1 MKNKKLLISIS
12 SAISVLLII
21 VVSYF
26 IFSYSNNLNKF
37 KEDLS
42 SNNYEDAS
50 YCFNNGTKNII
61 LKKTFIKSSEDII
74 TEKLSEI
81 ENEYYSGDISE
92 EETVEDLNGLLSLN
106 TSNEEILN
114 FKNTLPLIKDSKDS
128 FDIGV
133 SNLDEENYL
142 EALNYFKSVHNLS
155 DCKAQALEY
164 EETCLDKI
172 REPILK
178 TVDEYISNEKYSKGI
193 EYLDSQINS
202 LPDDPKLQEKRDEL
216 EKLRLEHL
224 EDYSQKN
231 IDKATARTAPVMEY
245 YKKLNEDTINQF
257 DITSTPMENSLMEL
271 WSIFDFVMPGYLY
284 DRKRFTVRYYKKL
297 NEDTINQFDIT
308 SNTNYLVFVNI
319 AEQKTYVYEGSKNDW
334 TLDKTFTCSTGIEG
348 KETPVGVFTVQNRA
362 PWFFSPKYG
371 QGGKYYVQFM
381 GNYLFHS
388 IPFDSDKTTVSD
400 PTLGVPASHGCIRLS
415 VEDSKW
421 LYDNV
426 QNGSKIIIY

>member
-12 SAISVLLII
+12 LSIFLLLII

-92 EETVEDLNGLLSLN
+92 EETVKDLNGLLSLN

-128 FDIGV
+128 FDIGI
-133 SNLDEENYL
+133 SKLDEENYL

-257 DITSTPMENSLMEL
+257 DITS
-271 WSIFDFVMPGYLY
+271 
-284 DRKRFTVRYYKKL
+284 
-297 NEDTINQFDIT
+297 
-308 SNTNYLVFVNI
+308 NTNYLVFVNI
-319 AEQKTYVYEGSKNDW
+319 AEQKTYVYEGSKNNW

-348 KETPVGVFTVQNRA
+348 KETPVGIFTVQTRA

-388 IPFDSDKTTVSD
+388 IPFNSDKTTISD

>member
-142 EALNYFKSVHNLS
+142 AKNAQMYI
-155 DCKAQALEY
+155 KAFE
-164 EETCLDKI
+164 
-172 REPILK
+172 
-178 TVDEYISNEKYSKGI
+178 
-193 EYLDSQINS
+193 
-202 LPDDPKLQEKRDEL
+202 
-216 EKLRLEHL
+216 
-224 EDYSQKN
+224 
-231 IDKATARTAPVMEY
+231 
-245 YKKLNEDTINQF
+245 
-257 DITSTPMENSLMEL
+257 
-271 WSIFDFVMPGYLY
+271 
-284 DRKRFTVRYYKKL
+284 
-297 NEDTINQFDIT
+297 
-308 SNTNYLVFVNI
+308 
-319 AEQKTYVYEGSKNDW
+319 
-334 TLDKTFTCSTGIEG
+334 
-348 KETPVGVFTVQNRA
+348 
-362 PWFFSPKYG
+362 
-371 QGGKYYVQFM
+371 
-381 GNYLFHS
+381 
-388 IPFDSDKTTVSD
+388 
-400 PTLGVPASHGCIRLS
+400 
-415 VEDSKW
+415 
-421 LYDNV
+421 
-426 QNGSKIIIY
+426 

>member
-12 SAISVLLII
+12 STISVLLII
-21 VVSYF
+21 IVSYF

-37 KEDLS
+37 KEDLA

-61 LKKTFIKSSEDII
+61 LKKTFLKSSGGVII
-74 TEKLSEI
+74 EKLSEI
-81 ENEYYSGDISE
+81 ENDYYFGDISE
-92 EETVEDLNGLLSLN
+92 EETVEKLNGLLSLN

-114 FKNTLPLIKDSKDS
+114 FKNTLPLVKNSKDS
-128 FDIGV
+128 FDIGI
-133 SNLDEENYL
+133 SKLDESNYF

-155 DCKAQALEY
+155 DCKAQAIEY

-224 EDYSQKN
+224 EDYSQKS
-231 IDKATARTAPVMEY
+231 IDKATARTAPVME
-245 YKKLNEDTINQF
+245 
-257 DITSTPMENSLMEL
+257 
-271 WSIFDFVMPGYLY
+271 
-284 DRKRFTVRYYKKL
+284 YYKKL

-334 TLDKTFTCSTGIEG
+334 TLAKTFTCSTGIEG

-388 IPFDSDKTTVSD
+388 IPFDSDRTTVSD
-400 PTLGVPASHGCIRLS
+400 PTLGVPSSHGCIRLS

-426 QNGSKIIIY
+426 KNGSKIIIY

>member
-50 YCFNNGTKNII
+50 YCFNNGTKSII

-128 FDIGV
+128 FDIGI
-133 SNLDEENYL
+133 SKLDEGNYL

-155 DCKAQALEY
+155 DCKPQALEY

-193 EYLDSQINS
+193 EYLDSQINF

-231 IDKATARTAPVMEY
+231 IDKATARTAPVME
-245 YKKLNEDTINQF
+245 
-257 DITSTPMENSLMEL
+257 
-271 WSIFDFVMPGYLY
+271 
-284 DRKRFTVRYYKKL
+284 YYKKL

-388 IPFDSDKTTVSD
+388 IPFDSDKTTISD
-400 PTLGVPASHGCIRLS
+400 PTLGVPSSHGCIRLS

>member
-1 MKNKKLLISIS
+1 MKNKKLLTSIS
-12 SAISVLLII
+12 LSIFLLLII

-42 SNNYEDAS
+42 SNNYEDAA

-81 ENEYYSGDISE
+81 ENEYYSGDISQ
-92 EETVEDLNGLLSLN
+92 EETIKDLNGLLSLN
-106 TSNEEILN
+106 TSNEEVLN
-114 FKNTLPLIKDSKDS
+114 FKNTIPLIKDSKDS
-128 FDIGV
+128 FDIGI
-133 SNLDEENYL
+133 SKLDEENYL
-142 EALNYFKSVHNLS
+142 EALNCFKSVHNLS
-155 DCKAQALEY
+155 DCKAQALEC

-172 REPILK
+172 REPILE

-193 EYLDSQINS
+193 EYLDSKINS

-216 EKLRLEHL
+216 ENLRLEHL
-224 EDYSQKN
+224 EAYSQEN
-231 IDKATARTAPVMEY
+231 IDKATARTAPVME
-245 YKKLNEDTINQF
+245 
-257 DITSTPMENSLMEL
+257 
-271 WSIFDFVMPGYLY
+271 
-284 DRKRFTVRYYKKL
+284 YYKKL

-319 AEQKTYVYEGSKNDW
+319 AEQKTYVYEGSKNNW

-348 KETPVGVFTVQNRA
+348 KETPVGIFTVQTRA

-388 IPFDSDKTTVSD
+388 IPFNSDKTTISD

>member
-128 FDIGV
+128 FDIGI
-133 SNLDEENYL
+133 SKLDEENYL

-155 DCKAQALEY
+155 DCKPQALEY

-193 EYLDSQINS
+193 EYLDSQINF

-231 IDKATARTAPVMEY
+231 IDKATARTAPVME
-245 YKKLNEDTINQF
+245 
-257 DITSTPMENSLMEL
+257 
-271 WSIFDFVMPGYLY
+271 
-284 DRKRFTVRYYKKL
+284 YYKKL

-388 IPFDSDKTTVSD
+388 IPFDSDRTTVSD
-400 PTLGVPASHGCIRLS
+400 PTLGVPSSHGCIRLS

>member
-1 MKNKKLLISIS
+1 MKNKKLLTSIS
-12 SAISVLLII
+12 LSIFLLLII

-42 SNNYEDAS
+42 SNNYEDAA

-81 ENEYYSGDISE
+81 ENEYYSGDISQ
-92 EETVEDLNGLLSLN
+92 EETIKDLNGLLSLN
-106 TSNEEILN
+106 TSNEEVLN
-114 FKNTLPLIKDSKDS
+114 FKNTIPLIKDSKDS
-128 FDIGV
+128 FDIGI
-133 SNLDEENYL
+133 SKLDEENYL
-142 EALNYFKSVHNLS
+142 EALNCFKRVHNLS
-155 DCKAQALEY
+155 DCKAQALEC

-172 REPILK
+172 REPILE

-193 EYLDSQINS
+193 EYLDSKINS

-216 EKLRLEHL
+216 ENLRLEHL
-224 EDYSQKN
+224 EAYSQEN
-231 IDKATARTAPVMEY
+231 IDKATARTAPVME
-245 YKKLNEDTINQF
+245 
-257 DITSTPMENSLMEL
+257 
-271 WSIFDFVMPGYLY
+271 
-284 DRKRFTVRYYKKL
+284 YYKKL

-319 AEQKTYVYEGSKNDW
+319 AEQKTYVYEGSKNNW

-348 KETPVGVFTVQNRA
+348 KETPVGIFTVQTRA

-388 IPFDSDKTTVSD
+388 IPFNSDKTTISD

>member
-12 SAISVLLII
+12 STILILLII
-21 VVSYF
+21 IVAYF
-26 IFSYSNNLNKF
+26 ILSFSNNLNKF
-37 KEDLS
+37 KEDLAL
-42 SNNYEDAS
+42 NNYEAAS
-50 YCFNNGTKNII
+50 NCFNNGTKNII
-61 LKKTFIKSSEDII
+61 LRKTFLKSSDNVII
-74 TEKLSEI
+74 EKLSEI
-81 ENEYYSGDISE
+81 ENDYYSGDISE

-128 FDIGV
+128 FDIGI
-133 SNLDEENYL
+133 SKLDEENYL

-202 LPDDPKLQEKRDEL
+202 LPDDPKLQEKIDEL
-216 EKLRLEHL
+216 ENLRLEHL

-231 IDKATARTAPVMEY
+231 IDKATARTAPVME
-245 YKKLNEDTINQF
+245 
-257 DITSTPMENSLMEL
+257 
-271 WSIFDFVMPGYLY
+271 
-284 DRKRFTVRYYKKL
+284 YYKKL

-334 TLDKTFTCSTGIEG
+334 TLAKTFTCSTGIEG

-388 IPFDSDKTTVSD
+388 IPFDSDKTTISD
-400 PTLGVPASHGCIRLS
+400 PTLGVPASHGCIRLA

>member
-12 SAISVLLII
+12 STISVLLII
-21 VVSYF
+21 IVSYF

-37 KEDLS
+37 KEDLA

-61 LKKTFIKSSEDII
+61 LKKTFLKSSGGVII
-74 TEKLSEI
+74 EKLSEI
-81 ENEYYSGDISE
+81 ENDYYSGDISE
-92 EETVEDLNGLLSLN
+92 EETVEKLNGLLSLN
-106 TSNEEILN
+106 TSNEEILS
-114 FKNTLPLIKDSKDS
+114 FKNTLPLVKNSKDS
-128 FDIGV
+128 FDIGI
-133 SNLDEENYL
+133 SKLDESNYF

-155 DCKAQALEY
+155 DCKAQAIEY

-224 EDYSQKN
+224 EDYSQKS
-231 IDKATARTAPVMEY
+231 IDKATARTAPVME
-245 YKKLNEDTINQF
+245 
-257 DITSTPMENSLMEL
+257 
-271 WSIFDFVMPGYLY
+271 
-284 DRKRFTVRYYKKL
+284 YYKKL

-334 TLDKTFTCSTGIEG
+334 TLAKTFTCSTGIEG

-388 IPFDSDKTTVSD
+388 IPFDSDRTTVSD
-400 PTLGVPASHGCIRLS
+400 PTLGVPSSHGCIRLS

-426 QNGSKIIIY
+426 KNGSKIIIY

>member
-128 FDIGV
+128 FDIGI
-133 SNLDEENYL
+133 SKLDEENYL

-172 REPILK
+172 REPILE

-216 EKLRLEHL
+216 ENLRLEHL
-224 EDYSQKN
+224 EAYSQEN
-231 IDKATARTAPVMEY
+231 IDKATARTAPVME
-245 YKKLNEDTINQF
+245 
-257 DITSTPMENSLMEL
+257 
-271 WSIFDFVMPGYLY
+271 
-284 DRKRFTVRYYKKL
+284 YYKKL

-388 IPFDSDKTTVSD
+388 IPFDSDKTTISD

>member
-128 FDIGV
+128 FDIGI
-133 SNLDEENYL
+133 SKLDEENYL

-172 REPILK
+172 REPILE

-216 EKLRLEHL
+216 ENLRLEHL

-231 IDKATARTAPVMEY
+231 IDKATARTAPVME
-245 YKKLNEDTINQF
+245 
-257 DITSTPMENSLMEL
+257 
-271 WSIFDFVMPGYLY
+271 
-284 DRKRFTVRYYKKL
+284 YYKKL

-388 IPFDSDKTTVSD
+388 IPFDSDKTTISD

-415 VEDSKW
+415 VEDSKL

>member
-128 FDIGV
+128 FDIGI
-133 SNLDEENYL
+133 SKLDEENYL

-257 DITSTPMENSLMEL
+257 DITS
-271 WSIFDFVMPGYLY
+271 
-284 DRKRFTVRYYKKL
+284 
-297 NEDTINQFDIT
+297 
-308 SNTNYLVFVNI
+308 NTNYLVFVNI

-388 IPFDSDKTTVSD
+388 IPFDSDKTTISD

-426 QNGSKIIIY
+426 KNGSKIIIY

>member
-12 SAISVLLII
+12 SAISLLLII

-128 FDIGV
+128 FDIGI
-133 SNLDEENYL
+133 SKLDEEIYL

-257 DITSTPMENSLMEL
+257 DITS
-271 WSIFDFVMPGYLY
+271 
-284 DRKRFTVRYYKKL
+284 
-297 NEDTINQFDIT
+297 
-308 SNTNYLVFVNI
+308 NTNYLVFVNI

-388 IPFDSDKTTVSD
+388 IPFDSDKTTISD

-426 QNGSKIIIY
+426 KNGSKIIIY

>member
-81 ENEYYSGDISE
+81 ENQYYSGDISE

-128 FDIGV
+128 FDIGI
-133 SNLDEENYL
+133 SKLDEENYL

-216 EKLRLEHL
+216 E
-224 EDYSQKN
+224 
-231 IDKATARTAPVMEY
+231 
-245 YKKLNEDTINQF
+245 
-257 DITSTPMENSLMEL
+257 
-271 WSIFDFVMPGYLY
+271 
-284 DRKRFTVRYYKKL
+284 
-297 NEDTINQFDIT
+297 
-308 SNTNYLVFVNI
+308 
-319 AEQKTYVYEGSKNDW
+319 
-334 TLDKTFTCSTGIEG
+334 
-348 KETPVGVFTVQNRA
+348 
-362 PWFFSPKYG
+362 
-371 QGGKYYVQFM
+371 
-381 GNYLFHS
+381 
-388 IPFDSDKTTVSD
+388 
-400 PTLGVPASHGCIRLS
+400 
-415 VEDSKW
+415 
-421 LYDNV
+421 
-426 QNGSKIIIY
+426 

>member
-42 SNNYEDAS
+42 TNNYEDAS
-50 YCFNNGTKNII
+50 YCFNNGTKSII

-128 FDIGV
+128 FDIGI
-133 SNLDEENYL
+133 SKLDEENYL

-257 DITSTPMENSLMEL
+257 DITS
-271 WSIFDFVMPGYLY
+271 
-284 DRKRFTVRYYKKL
+284 
-297 NEDTINQFDIT
+297 
-308 SNTNYLVFVNI
+308 NTNYLVFVNI

-388 IPFDSDKTTVSD
+388 IPFDSDKTTISD

>member
-12 SAISVLLII
+12 STISILLII
-21 VVSYF
+21 VISYF

-37 KEDLS
+37 KECLA
-42 SNNYEDAS
+42 SNNYKDAS

-61 LKKTFIKSSEDII
+61 LKKTFLKSSENVI
-74 TEKLSEI
+74 TEKLSQI
-81 ENEYYSGDISE
+81 ENDYYSGEISE
-92 EETVEDLNGLLSLN
+92 EETVEYLNGLLYLN
-106 TSNEEILN
+106 KSNEKILN
-114 FKNTLPLIKDSKDS
+114 FKNTLPIIKDSKNF
-128 FDIGV
+128 FDVGV
-133 SNLDEENYL
+133 SKLDEENYL
-142 EALNYFKSVHNLS
+142 EALNHFKSVHNLS
-155 DCKAQALEY
+155 DCKAQALKY
-164 EETCLDKI
+164 EETCLNKI

-193 EYLDSQINS
+193 EYLDSQLNS
-202 LPDDPKLQEKRDEL
+202 IPDDPKLQEKRDEL
-216 EKLRLEHL
+216 ENLRLDHL
-224 EDYSQKN
+224 EDYSKKN

-245 YKKLNEDTINQF
+245 YKKLNENTINKF
-257 DITSTPMENSLMEL
+257 DIS
-271 WSIFDFVMPGYLY
+271 
-284 DRKRFTVRYYKKL
+284 
-297 NEDTINQFDIT
+297 
-308 SNTNYLVFVNI
+308 SNTNHLVFVNI

-334 TLDKTFTCSTGIEG
+334 TLAKTFICSTGIEG

-388 IPFDSDKTTVSD
+388 IPFDSDRTTVSD
-400 PTLGVPASHGCIRLS
+400 ATLGVPSSHGCIRLS

>member
-257 DITSTPMENSLMEL
+257 DITS
-271 WSIFDFVMPGYLY
+271 
-284 DRKRFTVRYYKKL
+284 
-297 NEDTINQFDIT
+297 
-308 SNTNYLVFVNI
+308 NTNYLVFVNI

-388 IPFDSDKTTVSD
+388 IPFDSDKTTISD

>member
-142 EALNYFKSVHNLS
+142 EALSYFKSVHNLS

-231 IDKATARTAPVMEY
+231 IDKATARTAPVME
-245 YKKLNEDTINQF
+245 
-257 DITSTPMENSLMEL
+257 
-271 WSIFDFVMPGYLY
+271 
-284 DRKRFTVRYYKKL
+284 YYKKL

>member
-50 YCFNNGTKNII
+50 YCFNNGTKSII

-128 FDIGV
+128 FDIGI
-133 SNLDEENYL
+133 SKLDEGNYL

-155 DCKAQALEY
+155 DCKPQALEY

-193 EYLDSQINS
+193 EYLDSQINF

-231 IDKATARTAPVMEY
+231 IDKATARTAPVME
-245 YKKLNEDTINQF
+245 
-257 DITSTPMENSLMEL
+257 
-271 WSIFDFVMPGYLY
+271 
-284 DRKRFTVRYYKKL
+284 YYKKL

-388 IPFDSDKTTVSD
+388 IPFDSDRTTVSD
-400 PTLGVPASHGCIRLS
+400 PTLGVPSSHGCIRLS

>member
-12 SAISVLLII
+12 LSIFLLLII
-21 VVSYF
+21 IVAYF
-26 IFSYSNNLNKF
+26 ILSFSNNLNKF
-37 KEDLS
+37 KENLS
-42 SNNYEDAS
+42 SNNYEDAA
-50 YCFNNGTKNII
+50 YCFNNGTKSII

-128 FDIGV
+128 FDIGI
-133 SNLDEENYL
+133 SKLDEENYL

-164 EETCLDKI
+164 EENCLDKI

-257 DITSTPMENSLMEL
+257 DITS
-271 WSIFDFVMPGYLY
+271 
-284 DRKRFTVRYYKKL
+284 
-297 NEDTINQFDIT
+297 
-308 SNTNYLVFVNI
+308 NTNYLVFVNI

-348 KETPVGVFTVQNRA
+348 KEPPVGVLPVQNRA

-400 PTLGVPASHGCIRLS
+400 PTLGVPSSHGCIRLS

>member
-12 SAISVLLII
+12 LSIFLLLII

-42 SNNYEDAS
+42 SNNYEDAA
-50 YCFNNGTKNII
+50 YCFNNGTKSII

-92 EETVEDLNGLLSLN
+92 EETVKDLNGLLSLN
-106 TSNEEILN
+106 TSNEEIFN
-114 FKNTLPLIKDSKDS
+114 FKNTIPLIKDSKDS
-128 FDIGV
+128 FDIGI
-133 SNLDEENYL
+133 SKLDEENYL

-155 DCKAQALEY
+155 DCKAQALEC

-172 REPILK
+172 REPILE

-193 EYLDSQINS
+193 EYLDSQINF

-216 EKLRLEHL
+216 ENLRLEHL
-224 EDYSQKN
+224 EAYSQEN
-231 IDKATARTAPVMEY
+231 IDKATARTAPVME
-245 YKKLNEDTINQF
+245 
-257 DITSTPMENSLMEL
+257 
-271 WSIFDFVMPGYLY
+271 
-284 DRKRFTVRYYKKL
+284 YYKKL

-348 KETPVGVFTVQNRA
+348 KETPVGIFTVQTRA

-388 IPFDSDKTTVSD
+388 IPFNSDKTTVSD

>member
-12 SAISVLLII
+12 STISVLLII
-21 VVSYF
+21 IVSYF

-37 KEDLS
+37 KEDLA

-61 LKKTFIKSSEDII
+61 LKKTFLKSSGGVII
-74 TEKLSEI
+74 EKLSEI
-81 ENEYYSGDISE
+81 ENDYYSGDISE
-92 EETVEDLNGLLSLN
+92 EETVEKLNGLLSLN

-114 FKNTLPLIKDSKDS
+114 FKNTLPLVKNSKDS
-128 FDIGV
+128 FDIGI
-133 SNLDEENYL
+133 SKLDESNYF

-155 DCKAQALEY
+155 DCKAQAIEY

-224 EDYSQKN
+224 EDYSQKS
-231 IDKATARTAPVMEY
+231 IDKATARTAPVME
-245 YKKLNEDTINQF
+245 
-257 DITSTPMENSLMEL
+257 
-271 WSIFDFVMPGYLY
+271 
-284 DRKRFTVRYYKKL
+284 YYKKL

-334 TLDKTFTCSTGIEG
+334 TLAKTFTCSTGIEG

-362 PWFFSPKYG
+362 SWFFSPKYG

-388 IPFDSDKTTVSD
+388 IPFDSDRTTVSD
-400 PTLGVPASHGCIRLS
+400 PTLGVPSSHGCIRLS

-426 QNGSKIIIY
+426 KNGSKIIIY

>member
-128 FDIGV
+128 FDIGI
-133 SNLDEENYL
+133 SKLDEENYL

-172 REPILK
+172 REPILE

-216 EKLRLEHL
+216 ENLRLEHL

-231 IDKATARTAPVMEY
+231 IDKATARTAPVME
-245 YKKLNEDTINQF
+245 
-257 DITSTPMENSLMEL
+257 
-271 WSIFDFVMPGYLY
+271 
-284 DRKRFTVRYYKKL
+284 YYKKL

-371 QGGKYYVQFM
+371 QGGKYYVKFM

-388 IPFDSDKTTVSD
+388 IPFDSDKTTISD

>member
-1 MKNKKLLISIS
+1 MSIS
-12 SAISVLLII
+12 SAISLLLII

-114 FKNTLPLIKDSKDS
+114 FKNTLPLIKDSKNS
-128 FDIGV
+128 FDIGI
-133 SNLDEENYL
+133 SKLDEENYL

-202 LPDDPKLQEKRDEL
+202 LPDDPKLQKKRDEL

-231 IDKATARTAPVMEY
+231 IDKATARTAPVME
-245 YKKLNEDTINQF
+245 
-257 DITSTPMENSLMEL
+257 
-271 WSIFDFVMPGYLY
+271 
-284 DRKRFTVRYYKKL
+284 YYKKL

-388 IPFDSDKTTVSD
+388 IPFDSDKTTISD

-426 QNGSKIIIY
+426 KNGSKIIIY

>member
-50 YCFNNGTKNII
+50 YCFNNGTKSII

-128 FDIGV
+128 FDIGI
-133 SNLDEENYL
+133 SKLDEENYL

-257 DITSTPMENSLMEL
+257 DITS
-271 WSIFDFVMPGYLY
+271 
-284 DRKRFTVRYYKKL
+284 
-297 NEDTINQFDIT
+297 
-308 SNTNYLVFVNI
+308 NTNYLVFVNI

-388 IPFDSDKTTVSD
+388 IPFDSDKTTISD

-426 QNGSKIIIY
+426 KNGSKIIIY

>member
-12 SAISVLLII
+12 SKILILLII
-21 VVSYF
+21 IVAYF
-26 IFSYSNNLNKF
+26 ILSFSNNLNKF
-37 KEDLS
+37 KEDLAL
-42 SNNYEDAS
+42 NNYEAAS
-50 YCFNNGTKNII
+50 NCFNNGTKNII
-61 LKKTFIKSSEDII
+61 LRKTFLKSSDNVII
-74 TEKLSEI
+74 EKLSEI
-81 ENEYYSGDISE
+81 ENDYYSGDISE

-128 FDIGV
+128 FDIGI
-133 SNLDEENYL
+133 SKLDEENYL

-216 EKLRLEHL
+216 ENLRLEHL

-231 IDKATARTAPVMEY
+231 IDKATARTAPVME
-245 YKKLNEDTINQF
+245 
-257 DITSTPMENSLMEL
+257 
-271 WSIFDFVMPGYLY
+271 
-284 DRKRFTVRYYKKL
+284 YYKKL

-334 TLDKTFTCSTGIEG
+334 TLAKTFTCSTGIEG

-388 IPFDSDKTTVSD
+388 IPFDSDKTTISD
-400 PTLGVPASHGCIRLS
+400 PTLGVPASHGCIRLA

>member
-12 SAISVLLII
+12 LSIFLLLII

-42 SNNYEDAS
+42 SNNYEDAA
-50 YCFNNGTKNII
+50 YCFNNGTKSII
-61 LKKTFIKSSEDII
+61 LKKTFIKSLEDII

-92 EETVEDLNGLLSLN
+92 EETVKDLNGLLSLN
-106 TSNEEILN
+106 TSNEEIFN
-114 FKNTLPLIKDSKDS
+114 FKNTIPLIKDSKDS
-128 FDIGV
+128 FDIGI
-133 SNLDEENYL
+133 SKLDEENYL

-155 DCKAQALEY
+155 DCKAQALEC
-164 EETCLDKI
+164 EETGLDKI
-172 REPILK
+172 REPILE

-193 EYLDSQINS
+193 EYLDSKINS

-216 EKLRLEHL
+216 ENLRLEHL
-224 EDYSQKN
+224 EAYSQEN
-231 IDKATARTAPVMEY
+231 IDKATARTAPVME
-245 YKKLNEDTINQF
+245 
-257 DITSTPMENSLMEL
+257 
-271 WSIFDFVMPGYLY
+271 
-284 DRKRFTVRYYKKL
+284 YYKKL

-348 KETPVGVFTVQNRA
+348 KETPVGIFTVQTRA

-388 IPFDSDKTTVSD
+388 IPFNSDKTTISD

>member
-1 MKNKKLLISIS
+1 MKNKKLLTSIS
-12 SAISVLLII
+12 LSIFLLLII

-42 SNNYEDAS
+42 SNNYEDAA
-50 YCFNNGTKNII
+50 YCFNNGTKSII

-81 ENEYYSGDISE
+81 ENEYYSGDISQ
-92 EETVEDLNGLLSLN
+92 EETIKDLNGLLSLN
-106 TSNEEILN
+106 TSNEEVLN
-114 FKNTLPLIKDSKDS
+114 FKNTIPLIKDSKDS
-128 FDIGV
+128 FDVGI
-133 SNLDEENYL
+133 SKLDEENYL

-155 DCKAQALEY
+155 DCKAQALEC

-172 REPILK
+172 REPILE

-193 EYLDSQINS
+193 EYLDSKINS

-216 EKLRLEHL
+216 ENLRLEHL
-224 EDYSQKN
+224 EAYSQEN
-231 IDKATARTAPVMEY
+231 IDKATARTAPVME
-245 YKKLNEDTINQF
+245 
-257 DITSTPMENSLMEL
+257 
-271 WSIFDFVMPGYLY
+271 
-284 DRKRFTVRYYKKL
+284 YYKKL

-319 AEQKTYVYEGSKNDW
+319 AEQKTYVYEGSKNNW

-348 KETPVGVFTVQNRA
+348 KETPVGIFTVQTRA

-388 IPFDSDKTTVSD
+388 IPFNSDKTTISD

>member
-50 YCFNNGTKNII
+50 YCFNNGTKSFI

-257 DITSTPMENSLMEL
+257 DITS
-271 WSIFDFVMPGYLY
+271 
-284 DRKRFTVRYYKKL
+284 
-297 NEDTINQFDIT
+297 
-308 SNTNYLVFVNI
+308 NTNYLVFVNI

>member
-12 SAISVLLII
+12 LSIFLLLII

-61 LKKTFIKSSEDII
+61 LRKTFIKSSEDII

-128 FDIGV
+128 FDIGI
-133 SNLDEENYL
+133 SKLDEENYL

-257 DITSTPMENSLMEL
+257 DITS
-271 WSIFDFVMPGYLY
+271 
-284 DRKRFTVRYYKKL
+284 
-297 NEDTINQFDIT
+297 
-308 SNTNYLVFVNI
+308 NTNYLVFVNI

-388 IPFDSDKTTVSD
+388 IPFDSDKTTISD

>member
-133 SNLDEENYL
+133 SKLDEENYL

-155 DCKAQALEY
+155 DYKAQALEY

-216 EKLRLEHL
+216 ENLRFEHL

-231 IDKATARTAPVMEY
+231 IDKATARTAPVME
-245 YKKLNEDTINQF
+245 
-257 DITSTPMENSLMEL
+257 
-271 WSIFDFVMPGYLY
+271 
-284 DRKRFTVRYYKKL
+284 YYKKL

-400 PTLGVPASHGCIRLS
+400 PTLGVPSSHGCIRLS

>member
-12 SAISVLLII
+12 SAISVLL
-21 VVSYF
+21 VSYF

-257 DITSTPMENSLMEL
+257 DITS
-271 WSIFDFVMPGYLY
+271 
-284 DRKRFTVRYYKKL
+284 
-297 NEDTINQFDIT
+297 
-308 SNTNYLVFVNI
+308 NTNYLVFVNI

-388 IPFDSDKTTVSD
+388 IPFDSDRTTVSD

>member
-1 MKNKKLLISIS
+1 MKNKKLLTSIS
-12 SAISVLLII
+12 LSIFLLLII

-42 SNNYEDAS
+42 SNNYEDAA
-50 YCFNNGTKNII
+50 YCFNNGTKSII

-92 EETVEDLNGLLSLN
+92 EETVKDLNGLLSLN
-106 TSNEEILN
+106 TSNDEIFN
-114 FKNTLPLIKDSKDS
+114 FKNTIPLIKDSKDS
-128 FDIGV
+128 FDIGI
-133 SNLDEENYL
+133 SKLDEGNYL

-155 DCKAQALEY
+155 DCKAQALEC

-172 REPILK
+172 REPILE
-178 TVDEYISNEKYSKGI
+178 TIDEYISNEKYSKGI
-193 EYLDSQINS
+193 EYLDSKINS

-216 EKLRLEHL
+216 ENLRLEHL
-224 EDYSQKN
+224 EAYSQEN
-231 IDKATARTAPVMEY
+231 IDKATARTAPVME
-245 YKKLNEDTINQF
+245 
-257 DITSTPMENSLMEL
+257 
-271 WSIFDFVMPGYLY
+271 
-284 DRKRFTVRYYKKL
+284 YYKKL

-319 AEQKTYVYEGSKNDW
+319 AEQKTYVYKGSKNDW

-348 KETPVGVFTVQNRA
+348 KETPVGIFTVQTRA

-388 IPFDSDKTTVSD
+388 IPFNSDKTTISD

>member
-12 SAISVLLII
+12 STISVLLII
-21 VVSYF
+21 IVSYF

-37 KEDLS
+37 KEDLA

-61 LKKTFIKSSEDII
+61 LKKTFLKSSGGVII
-74 TEKLSEI
+74 EKLSEI
-81 ENEYYSGDISE
+81 ENDYYSGDISE
-92 EETVEDLNGLLSLN
+92 EETVEKLNGLLSLN

-114 FKNTLPLIKDSKDS
+114 FKNTLPLVKNSKDS
-128 FDIGV
+128 FDIGI
-133 SNLDEENYL
+133 SKLDESNYF

-155 DCKAQALEY
+155 DCKAQAIEY

-224 EDYSQKN
+224 EDYSQKS
-231 IDKATARTAPVMEY
+231 IDKATARTAPVME
-245 YKKLNEDTINQF
+245 
-257 DITSTPMENSLMEL
+257 
-271 WSIFDFVMPGYLY
+271 
-284 DRKRFTVRYYKKL
+284 YYKKL

-334 TLDKTFTCSTGIEG
+334 TLAKTFTCSTGIER

-388 IPFDSDKTTVSD
+388 IPFDSDRTTVSD
-400 PTLGVPASHGCIRLS
+400 PTLGVPSSHGCIRLS

-426 QNGSKIIIY
+426 KNGSKIIIY

>member
-128 FDIGV
+128 FDIGI
-133 SNLDEENYL
+133 SKLDEENYL

-172 REPILK
+172 REPILE

-216 EKLRLEHL
+216 ENLRLEHL

-231 IDKATARTAPVMEY
+231 IDKATARTAPVME
-245 YKKLNEDTINQF
+245 
-257 DITSTPMENSLMEL
+257 
-271 WSIFDFVMPGYLY
+271 
-284 DRKRFTVRYYKKL
+284 YYKKL

-388 IPFDSDKTTVSD
+388 IPFNSDKTTISD

>member
-128 FDIGV
+128 FDIGI
-133 SNLDEENYL
+133 SKLDEENYL

-172 REPILK
+172 REPILE

-216 EKLRLEHL
+216 ENLRLEHL

-231 IDKATARTAPVMEY
+231 IDKATARTAPVME
-245 YKKLNEDTINQF
+245 
-257 DITSTPMENSLMEL
+257 
-271 WSIFDFVMPGYLY
+271 
-284 DRKRFTVRYYKKL
+284 YYKKL

-371 QGGKYYVQFM
+371 QGCKYYVQFM

-388 IPFDSDKTTVSD
+388 IPFDSDKTTISD

>member
-42 SNNYEDAS
+42 SNNYENAS

-216 EKLRLEHL
+216 ENLRLEHL

-231 IDKATARTAPVMEY
+231 IDKATARTAPVME
-245 YKKLNEDTINQF
+245 
-257 DITSTPMENSLMEL
+257 
-271 WSIFDFVMPGYLY
+271 
-284 DRKRFTVRYYKKL
+284 YYKKL

-334 TLDKTFTCSTGIEG
+334 TLAKTFTCSTGIEG

-388 IPFDSDKTTVSD
+388 IPFDSDKTTISD
-400 PTLGVPASHGCIRLS
+400 PTLGVPASHGCIRLA